1 MMNIFV
7 GGICGGVGCLVG
19 MWYKHSVE
27 EKLAK
32 ENEELIAKNDVLREK
47 NGQLQTRL
55 NSMSDV
61 ADSRW
66 KSIRD
71 LNEELAKY
79 KNSEYD
85 ISQIAY
91 MKRENERLSKLEH
104 VLKAKVEE
112 LGEALKDTREQ
123 LIVTHHELC
132 DAYRDAEMLWERV
145 KPDVE
150 ESV

>member
-1 MMNIFV
+1 MNIFV

-32 ENEELIAKNDVLREK
+32 ENEELIAKNK
-47 NGQLQTRL
+47 QLQTRL

-150 ESV
+150 GDV

>member
-1 MMNIFV
+1 MNIFV

-32 ENEELIAKNDVLREK
+32 ENEKLITKNE
-47 NGQLQTRL
+47 QLQTRL
-55 NSMSDV
+55 NSLSDV
-61 ADSRW
+61 ADARW

-91 MKRENERLSKLEH
+91 MKRENERLSTLEH

-112 LGEALKDTREQ
+112 LGRALSDTREQ
-123 LIVTHHELC
+123 LVFTHQKLC
-132 DAYRDAEMLWERV
+132 SAYQDVEMLWERV
-145 KPDVE
+145 MPDVE
-150 ESV
+150 G